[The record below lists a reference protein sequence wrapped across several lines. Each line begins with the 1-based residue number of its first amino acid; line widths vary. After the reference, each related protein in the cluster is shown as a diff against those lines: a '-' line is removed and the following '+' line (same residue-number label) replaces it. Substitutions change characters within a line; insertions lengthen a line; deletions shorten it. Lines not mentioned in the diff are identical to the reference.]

1 MKAHPT
7 LLQLKYDS
15 VIEAVAKKA
24 KVSLR
29 EALDMFYKSPI
40 YEEVSQGISDMH
52 CRSDG
57 YLAEDIMT
65 ISLAL
70 DSRNAGPKGAK
81 YVKKRICRVV
91 EMES

>member
-24 KVSLR
+24 NVSLR
-29 EALDMFYKSPI
+29 EAMDMFYKSPI
-40 YEEVSQGISDMH
+40 YKEISLGISDMH

-57 YLAEDIMT
+57 YLAEDILSFNKLST
-65 ISLAL
+65 
-70 DSRNAGPKGAK
+70 
-81 YVKKRICRVV
+81 
-91 EMES
+91 

>member
-15 VIEAVAKKA
+15 VIETVAKRA
-24 KVSLR
+24 NISLR

-57 YLAEDIMT
+57 YLAEDI
-65 ISLAL
+65 ISFPIL
-70 DSRNAGPKGAK
+70 
-81 YVKKRICRVV
+81 
-91 EMES
+91 

>member
-15 VIEAVAKKA
+15 VIETLSKRANI
-24 KVSLR
+24 SLR

-40 YEEVSQGISDMH
+40 YEEISQGISDMH

-57 YLAEDIMT
+57 YLVEDIVT
-65 ISLAL
+65 FKQHYAPNS
-70 DSRNAGPKGAK
+70 
-81 YVKKRICRVV
+81 
-91 EMES
+91 ES

>member
-15 VIEAVAKKA
+15 IIETLSKRANI
-24 KVSLR
+24 SLR

-40 YEEVSQGISDMH
+40 YEEISQGISDMH

-57 YLAEDIMT
+57 YLADEVMQK
-65 ISLAL
+65 
-70 DSRNAGPKGAK
+70 SRLLPSEK
-81 YVKKRICRVV
+81 
-91 EMES
+91 

>member
-24 KVSLR
+24 NVSLR

-57 YLAEDIMT
+57 YLAEDIIINLT
-65 ISLAL
+65 TPQCLHSQPPRLW
-70 DSRNAGPKGAK
+70 
-81 YVKKRICRVV
+81 V
-91 EMES
+91 

>member
-15 VIEAVAKKA
+15 VIETLSKRANI
-24 KVSLR
+24 SLR

-40 YEEVSQGISDMH
+40 YEEISQGISDMH

-57 YLAEDIMT
+57 YLADDIFS
-65 ISLAL
+65 IFRSNIEEKL
-70 DSRNAGPKGAK
+70 
-81 YVKKRICRVV
+81 
-91 EMES
+91 